1 MKIVVTALLIF
12 SASIS
17 ALAQPMVSSKAGTS
31 TTKTDDVFAPELGQ
45 HEILAGA
52 LLPAGDIDSSFGKI
66 TISGYALALGYA
78 YGVSP
83 VLAPFIQQN
92 YSRLESKSSF
102 GSSTSLGFG
111 DTKIGAK
118 GIFDLQDKYLR
129 YSVSYSSGLLD
140 KSKSNSSPSEST
152 QVSNRPSL
160 SFLGGGGVTL
170 QNIGLGG
177 SFEYKIFQD
186 GDEEVV
192 SAGVTTT
199 RKHKAGTGNNFKL
212 YAQLEM
218 DFKVGFSYQEN
229 LVEGYDSSVGATTT
243 KEKKQEDKVYTIY
256 SIIPVS
262 SANDLILSIIKPEP
276 KDSNG
281 LTYNLYFLSASLR
294 STF

>member
-1 MKIVVTALLIF
+1 MKSCRACRAFKIMIF
-12 SASIS
+12 
-17 ALAQPMVSSKAGTS
+17 L
-31 TTKTDDVFAPELGQ
+31 
-45 HEILAGA
+45 
-52 LLPAGDIDSSFGKI
+52 
-66 TISGYALALGYA
+66 
-78 YGVSP
+78 
-83 VLAPFIQQN
+83 VLHVCF
-92 YSRLESKSSF
+92 
-102 GSSTSLGFG
+102 
-111 DTKIGAK
+111 
-118 GIFDLQDKYLR
+118 
-129 YSVSYSSGLLD
+129 

-243 KEKKQEDKVYTIY
+243 KEKKQEDKVCTIY